1 MANKRNFKKM
11 VRCVCGEIA
20 GQCIYTQNF
29 IDGID
34 GDKMD
39 DIICDVAMLQ
49 VRTIDRVSVSFDR
62 NMKSFSGNAREYR
75 KAREIY
81 FKKCYEGIKKEF
93 MASLNEVV
101 SRMNALIPQEVRD
114 ANKAAMKK

>member
-20 GQCIYTQNF
+20 GQCIYTKNF

-62 NMKSFSGNAREYR
+62 NMKSFSSNAREYR

-81 FKKCYEGIKKEF
+81 FKKGYYGIKKEF